1 MQWPLI
7 LSDLSRLDLIALGIF
22 LASWLGIGWFTEHP
36 PAGRPSVSRLMQD
49 YRREWMVQFVTR
61 QPRIFD
67 ATIVDSLRQGISFL
81 VSACLIAVGGGVALI
96 GNADQLQG
104 LATDLSLSAAALT
117 QVKLLLVILFV
128 TNAMLKLVWAHRLFG
143 YCAILMASVPND
155 PSDPAALPRAR
166 QAAEINIHGARNF
179 NKGLRSIY
187 FGLGALGWLLG
198 PMGLIAATM
207 ATLYVTW
214 RREFASWSREV
225 LLGKD
230 NAAVYN
236 RAD

>member
-1 MQWPLI
+1 MQWPSL
-7 LSDLSRLDLIALGIF
+7 LSDLTLADALSLGFF
-22 LASWLGIGWFTEHP
+22 LAGWFAIGWFTEHP

-49 YRREWMVQFVTR
+49 YRRDWMVQFVTR

-104 LATDLSLSAAALT
+104 LATDLSLSAASVTRA
-117 QVKLLLVILFV
+117 KLLLVVLCV

-143 YCAILMASVPND
+143 YCAILMAAVPND
-155 PSDPAALPRAR
+155 PSDPAALPRAL

-187 FGLGALGWLLG
+187 FALGALGWLLG
-198 PMGLIAATM
+198 PAGFAAATA
-207 ATLYVTW
+207 ATLYVSW
-214 RREFASWSREV
+214 RREFASRSREV
-225 LLGKD
+225 LLGK
-230 NAAVYN
+230 
-236 RAD
+236 ADGSTG

>member
-1 MQWPLI
+1 MQWPSL
-7 LSDLSRLDLIALGIF
+7 LSDLTLADALSLGFF
-22 LASWLGIGWFTEHP
+22 LTGWFAIGWFTEHP

-49 YRREWMVQFVTR
+49 YRRDWMVQFVTR

-104 LATDLSLSAAALT
+104 LATDLSLSAASVTRA
-117 QVKLLLVILFV
+117 KLLLVVLCV

-143 YCAILMASVPND
+143 YCAILMAAVPND
-155 PSDPAALPRAR
+155 PSDPAALPRAL

-187 FGLGALGWLLG
+187 FALGALGWLLG
-198 PMGLIAATM
+198 PAGFAAATA
-207 ATLYVTW
+207 ATRYVSW
-214 RREFASWSREV
+214 RREFASRSREV
-225 LLGKD
+225 LLGK
-230 NAAVYN
+230 AGGSTG
-236 RAD
+236 